1 MGITQGCPL
10 SPTLFGLCVDKLEEI
25 VSKVAQEEGLN
36 GPKLIHELIFILLYV
51 DVVLFWYN
59 LDDMQN
65 LFYVLDTFYQDDG
78 NISNTIKSLPHFYIQ
93 RRTNT
98 SGAKL

>member
-51 DVVLFWYN
+51 DDV
-59 LDDMQN
+59 D
-65 LFYVLDTFYQDDG
+65 
-78 NISNTIKSLPHFYIQ
+78 
-93 RRTNT
+93 
-98 SGAKL
+98 

>member
-51 DVVLFWYN
+51 DDN
-59 LDDMQN
+59 MQH
-65 LFYVLDTFYQDDG
+65 FDVMDTFCQ
-78 NISNTIKSLPHFYIQ
+78 ISGLIVNVDKTKMMAIRAI
-93 RRTNT
+93 
-98 SGAKL
+98 